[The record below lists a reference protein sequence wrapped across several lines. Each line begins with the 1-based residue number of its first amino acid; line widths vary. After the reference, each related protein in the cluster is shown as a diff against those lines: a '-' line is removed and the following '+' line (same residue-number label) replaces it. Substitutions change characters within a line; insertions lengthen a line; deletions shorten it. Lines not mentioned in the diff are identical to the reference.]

1 MNSVPQAILER
12 SRLLPEGG
20 VLAPKEFLHLGSR
33 AAVDQAFSRL
43 TKSGVLLRVTRGLY
57 AAAKRISSAETL
69 LNALAAKTQ
78 EVVVPD
84 GAASA
89 GRLGLS
95 TTGQIGDLYL
105 TSGRARTLKWGR
117 EKVELRHAPRWMLSL
132 GRSIAG
138 DVVRALA
145 WIGESGVA
153 EAMPKLRQRLSPT
166 DWQALSSVRILLPSW
181 MAQLV
186 GREAV
191 RGSCSSAEF

>member
-12 SRLLPEGG
+12 SRLLPEGSI
-20 VLAPKEFLHLGSR
+20 LAPKEFLHLGSR

-43 TKSGVLLRVTRGLY
+43 AKSGVLLRITRGLY
-57 AAAKRISSAETL
+57 AAAKKVSTAEKL
-69 LNALAAKTQ
+69 LNALSEKTQ

-95 TTGQIGDLYL
+95 TGQIGDLYL
-105 TSGRARTLKWGR
+105 TSGRSRTLKCGE
-117 EKVELRHAPRWMLSL
+117 EKAVLRHAPQWMLSL
-132 GRSIAG
+132 GRSTAG

-145 WIGESGVA
+145 WIGASGAA
-153 EAMPKLRQRLSPT
+153 EVMPRLRQRLLPT
-166 DWQALSSVRILLPSW
+166 DWQALSSVRILMPSW

-186 GREAV
+186 GREAA
-191 RGSCSSAEF
+191 RESCSSAEF

>member
-12 SRLLPEGG
+12 SRLLPEGSI
-20 VLAPKEFLHLGSR
+20 LAPKEFLHLGSR

-43 TKSGVLLRVTRGLY
+43 AKSGLLLRITRGLY
-57 AAAKRISSAETL
+57 AAAKKVSTAERL
-69 LNALAAKTQ
+69 LNALSEKTQ

-89 GRLGLS
+89 VRLGLS
-95 TTGQIGDLYL
+95 TGQIGDLYL
-105 TSGRARTLKWGR
+105 TSGRSRTLKWGR

-153 EAMPKLRQRLSPT
+153 EAMPKLRQRLSPI